1 MGAFGK
7 SCSRNSRVDYWKRM
21 FLPRDAEL
29 RLENMTHVRYCEAA
43 VQDRSGRFSLE
54 LRDIKPTLYKLVPEL

>member
-1 MGAFGK
+1 
-7 SCSRNSRVDYWKRM
+7 M